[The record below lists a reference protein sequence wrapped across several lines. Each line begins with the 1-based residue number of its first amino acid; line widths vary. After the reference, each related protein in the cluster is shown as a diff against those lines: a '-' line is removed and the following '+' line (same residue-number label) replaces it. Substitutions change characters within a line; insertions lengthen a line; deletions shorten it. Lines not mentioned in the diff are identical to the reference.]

1 MRGLRYYKDNN
12 DPNKKIISLNEIRP
26 LTTGFTNKCNE
37 TSKEKY
43 IKDLLEFGKE
53 KKIKN
58 ADKIYKNL
66 FEKERHKDNMKE
78 FLKDN
83 LTEDK
88 FIFYLFKDY
97 DDRIKLNSSLND
109 IINYYNEKMKNST
122 IFNSTRI
129 INNKVSDKNLPK
141 VNRLQTTKQTG
152 MDFSSIKRKDSKKGR
167 TSLLFFIK
175 PKEEKFEVEKKKNL
189 EDEINGEYN
198 YEKTNDDNED
208 YNFHKII
215 RPKTTKLT
223 TSKRI
228 VQQLYEP
235 SLEKS
240 EYLRKLNYDL
250 NNIKTESSKD
260 KKFNSKYF
268 RKTWNDLD
276 NYENQ
281 FYVYN
286 NPSKIIFILLI

>member
-1 MRGLRYYKDNN
+1 
-12 DPNKKIISLNEIRP
+12 
-26 LTTGFTNKCNE
+26 
-37 TSKEKY
+37 
-43 IKDLLEFGKE
+43 
-53 KKIKN
+53 
-58 ADKIYKNL
+58 
-66 FEKERHKDNMKE
+66 
-78 FLKDN
+78 
-83 LTEDK
+83 
-88 FIFYLFKDY
+88 
-97 DDRIKLNSSLND
+97 
-109 IINYYNEKMKNST
+109 MKNST

-189 EDEINGEYN
+189 DDEINGEYN

-208 YNFHKII
+208 YNFYKIV

-228 VQQLYEP
+228 VKQLYEP

-240 EYLRKLNYDL
+240 QYMRKLNYDL

-260 KKFNSKYF
+260 KRNNSKYF
-268 RKTWNDLD
+268 KKTWNDID

-286 NPSKIIFILLI
+286 NPSKLIFILFN